1 MYIKNDVRLNLKTSK
16 KIRELLEQQSIEN
29 GMNMSAYISHLVL
42 QVEKNKQTMEMMNN
56 MINKMPQLDLQMMA
70 NLIQKKGDQTNE
82 RKD

>member
-56 MINKMPQLDLQMMA
+56 MINKMPQLDLQA
-70 NLIQKKGDQTNE
+70 ISNLIQKKGE
-82 RKD
+82 